1 MNHPEKE
8 LTGQESLAL
17 IAKMINKAKRDY
29 LDSGLSS
36 LLWGSVIMFCSLV
49 TYANNWLKWPNM
61 DYVWFL
67 TIGAVVPQILIAI
80 REGKARKH
88 RSYDEDLMSGIW
100 IAFGITMFVM
110 GYIFS
115 RYPSEA
121 ITSLYLAIYGIPTFA
136 VGYARRFRPMLYGG
150 LACWILAIYCLYCG
164 YPNTL
169 LCLGLGALLAWF
181 IPGLILR
188 NRYLK
193 AKAQHV

>member
-61 DYVWFL
+61 EYVWFL
-67 TIGAVVPQILIAI
+67 TIGAVVPQI
-80 REGKARKH
+80 
-88 RSYDEDLMSGIW
+88 
-100 IAFGITMFVM
+100 VM
-110 GYIFS
+110 GFIFS

-121 ITSLYLAIYGIPTFA
+121 TAALYLAVYGIPTFA
-136 VGYARRFRPMLYGG
+136 VGYARRFRPMIYGG
-150 LACWILAIYCLYCG
+150 LACWVLAIYSLFCG

-169 LCLGLGALLAWF
+169 LCLGIGALLAWF

>member
-1 MNHPEKE
+1 MEQEKE

-36 LLWGSVIMFCSLV
+36 LLWGIVIPICSLV
-49 TYANNWLKWPNM
+49 DYANFWLKMPALQ
-61 DYVWFL
+61 YVWFL
-67 TIGAVVPQILIAI
+67 TIVAVAPQILIAI

-88 RSYDEDLMSGIW
+88 RPYDEDLMSGIW

-115 RYPSEA
+115 RYQSDGIPA
-121 ITSLYLAIYGIPTFA
+121 LYLAVYGIPTFA
-136 VGYARRFRPMLYGG
+136 VGYARQFRPMLYGG
-150 LACWILAIYCLYCG
+150 IACWLLAIFSLYCS
-164 YPNTL
+164 YPNTM
-169 LCLGLGALLAWF
+169 LCIALGALLAWF

-188 NRYLK
+188 SRYLK

>member
-36 LLWGSVIMFCSLV
+36 LLWGTVIIFCSLV
-49 TYANNWLKWPNM
+49 AYANYWLKWPALE
-61 DYVWFL
+61 YVWFL
-67 TIGAVVPQILIAI
+67 TVAAVVPQILIVL
-80 REGKARKH
+80 RELKERKH
-88 RSYDEDLMSGIW
+88 RPYDGDLMSGIW
-100 IAFGITMFVM
+100 IGFGITMFTM
-110 GYIFS
+110 GFIFS

-121 ITSLYLAIYGIPTFA
+121 TTSLYLAVYGIPTFA
-136 VGYARRFRPMLYGG
+136 VGYARQFRPMLYGG
-150 LACWILAIYCLYCG
+150 IACWVLAIYSLFCG

-169 LCLGLGALLAWF
+169 LCLGIGALLAWF

>member
-1 MNHPEKE
+1 MEQEKE
-8 LTGQESLAL
+8 LSSQESLAL

-36 LLWGSVIMFCSLV
+36 LLWGSVIIFCSLV
-49 TYANNWLKWPNM
+49 TYANNWLKWPNVE
-61 DYVWFL
+61 YIWFL

-88 RSYDEDLMSGIW
+88 RSYDQDLVSGIW

-110 GYIFS
+110 GYVFS
-115 RYPSEA
+115 RYPNEA
-121 ITSLYLAIYGIPTFA
+121 ITAMYLAIYGIPTFA
-136 VGYARRFRPMLYGG
+136 VGYARQFRPMLYGG
-150 LACWILAIYCLYCG
+150 IACWLLAIFSLYCG
-164 YPNTL
+164 YPNTM

>member
-67 TIGAVVPQILIAI
+67 TIGAVIPQILIAI

-150 LACWILAIYCLYCG
+150 VACWILAIYCLYCG

>member
-1 MNHPEKE
+1 MDHPEKD

-29 LDSGLSS
+29 LDSGLSP
-36 LLWGSVIMFCSLV
+36 LLWGTVIPVCSLV
-49 TYANNWLKWPNM
+49 AYANYWLKWPAL
-61 DYVWFL
+61 DYVWSL
-67 TIGAVVPQILIAI
+67 TVLAVVPQVLIAI
-80 REGKARKH
+80 REWKARKH
-88 RSYDEDLMSGIW
+88 RPYDEDLMSGIW

-110 GYIFS
+110 GYIFG
-115 RYPSEA
+115 RYHNDGIPA
-121 ITSLYLAIYGIPTFA
+121 LYLAVYGIPTFA
-136 VGYARRFRPMLYGG
+136 VGYARQFRPMLYGG
-150 LACWILAIYCLYCG
+150 IACWLLAIFSLYCG

-169 LCLGLGALLAWF
+169 LCVALGALLAWF

>member
-29 LDSGLSS
+29 KDSGLSS
-36 LLWGSVIMFCSLV
+36 LLWGSVITFCSLLQ
-49 TYANNWLKWPNM
+49 YANNWLRWPYM
-61 DYVWFL
+61 EYAWFL
-67 TIGAVVPQILIAI
+67 TVGAVVPQIMIAI

-88 RSYDEDLMSGIW
+88 RSHDEDLVSGIW
-100 IAFGITMFVM
+100 IAFGITMFAL

-121 ITSLYLAIYGIPTFA
+121 ITALYLAIYGIPTFA
-136 VGYARRFRPMLYGG
+136 IGYARQFRPMLYGG
-150 LACWILAIYCLYCG
+150 IACWILAICSLYCG
-164 YPNTL
+164 YPNTM
-169 LCLGLGALLAWF
+169 LCLALGALLAWF

>member
-1 MNHPEKE
+1 MEQEKE

-17 IAKMINKAKRDY
+17 IAKMINKARRDY

-36 LLWGSVIMFCSLV
+36 LLWGTVITVCGLV
-49 TYANNWLKWPNM
+49 AYANYWLKWPVLN
-61 DYVWFL
+61 YVWFL
-67 TIGAVVPQILIAI
+67 TIAAVVPQILIAI

-121 ITSLYLAIYGIPTFA
+121 TISLYLGVYGIPTFA
-136 VGYARRFRPMLYGG
+136 VGYARQFRPMMYGG
-150 LACWILAIYCLYCG
+150 LACWVLAIYCLFCG
-164 YPNTL
+164 YPNNL
-169 LCLGLGALLAWF
+169 LCLALGAQLAWF

-188 NRYLK
+188 NRYKK